1 MFIKKEPQE
10 ELRRPRLD
18 PETLKSFGFD
28 ELAKE
33 YCELAI
39 KIILKYPENNYTEE
53 ELKHCMPVHLHQIL
67 YKHKILYGEI

>member
-1 MFIKKEPQE
+1 MFRKKEPQE
-10 ELRRPRLD
+10 KLRRPHLD
-18 PETLKSFGFD
+18 SETLKSFGFD
-28 ELAKE
+28 ALAKE

-53 ELKHCMPVHLHQIL
+53 ELKHCMPAHLHQIL

>member
-1 MFIKKEPQE
+1 MFRKKEPQE
-10 ELRRPRLD
+10 KLRRPILD
-18 PETLKSFGFD
+18 PKISNSFGFD

-53 ELKHCMPVHLHQIL
+53 ELKHCMSVHLHQIL